1 MKKTLPFI
9 LLASFLFIGT
19 SCASWKQNRWL
30 SAHEKE
36 LKRLA
41 DSNLSP
47 EQKLDGLVQN
57 YVKFMTED
65 LKFIDPVK
73 GAKYV
78 KKYHSQN
85 RAAMDKILKSSEKWQ
100 SNLGTLDKIS
110 LGVRT
115 IQKPYIRDLID
126 LAPKFKRKYKQYAF
140 ALELAGKIG
149 GGLTRF
155 AGKDLLQ

>member
-1 MKKTLPFI
+1 M
-9 LLASFLFIGT
+9 
-19 SCASWKQNRWL
+19 
-30 SAHEKE
+30 
-36 LKRLA
+36 
-41 DSNLSP
+41 
-47 EQKLDGLVQN
+47 
-57 YVKFMTED
+57 
-65 LKFIDPVK
+65 
-73 GAKYV
+73 